1 MAGKTVP
8 RAKLL
13 EMFEMH
19 DRSRIVLAE
28 IESVEKI
35 YIDSGGDDAVR
46 RQQLAEIEVSRRGVL
61 QRIVIAD
68 AMRASIEVTGIAS
81 RSNGIL
87 FMT

>member
-13 EMFEMH
+13 EMFEMY

-46 RQQLAEIEVSRRGVL
+46 GKQLAEVQVSRCGVL
-61 QRIVIAD
+61 ERAVIAV
-68 AMRASIEVTGIAS
+68 REY
-81 RSNGIL
+81 R
-87 FMT
+87 